1 MNVTTSFDIE
11 YPVGLDSQRIKGQMF
26 LFTKMMLNGFAKYE
40 LVVKVYLTWD
50 KVYVFVDDHVKEY
63 GLSGSGSEAELIYL
77 NSYKKGSFPAAV
89 VSSSWT

>member
-1 MNVTTSFDIE
+1 MNITTSFNIE
-11 YPVGLDSQRIKGQMF
+11 YPVGLDTQRIKGHMF

-63 GLSGSGSEAELIYL
+63 GLYGSGSEAELIYL
-77 NSYKKGSFPAAV
+77 TSHKKDSFLTV
-89 VSSSWT
+89 LESSS